1 MHATRKLRKLSTI
14 NRRFILSKTHLELHL
29 LALFE
34 GLCFKTNFAR
44 FILCHDS
51 YEINIPKCHKVIL
64 YPYLTHYWPVFIMTR
79 VGEANNVTRQHKLEV
94 LWLYCCNVVYS
105 SHSTDTVQ
113 APIGHTVASDPS
125 SSCYKERSTSTYS
138 H

>member
-64 YPYLTHYWPVFIMTR
+64 YPYLTLTLLSS
-79 VGEANNVTRQHKLEV
+79 VTNDKGGGGKQCYAAKQGGGVVVV
-94 LWLYCCNVVYS
+94 LL
-105 SHSTDTVQ
+105 
-113 APIGHTVASDPS
+113 
-125 SSCYKERSTSTYS
+125 
-138 H
+138 